1 MKRPDR
7 RPGATYAHQ
16 AGPEHIGRRVS
27 MRYMS
32 QEPDGPRPTD
42 AVGMLR
48 RWDPD
53 GRVAVE
59 RRDGSLAEFD
69 VDAIIASR
77 LLSDQAP
84 VRRGRTGEG
93 PD

>member
-1 MKRPDR
+1 
-7 RPGATYAHQ
+7 
-16 AGPEHIGRRVS
+16 

-32 QEPDGPRPTD
+32 HEPDGPRPTD
-42 AVGMLR
+42 VVGMLR
-48 RWDPD
+48 RWDPS

-69 VDAIIASR
+69 VDAVVASR
-77 LLSDQAP
+77 LLSDEP
-84 VRRGRTGEG
+84 PTRHRRTGEG